1 MSRRIRTD
9 EALRRLRR
17 DAPVSDERLA
27 APWHASSAKR
37 VMLEELGAEPAEA
50 ELTAMRPHRGGRRR
64 GALLLSAVL
73 TVAALGGTAVASGVF
88 RPDPRDAVKVVN
100 QGQAAEGSM
109 HAPGWRTELDA
120 ERVQCFYG
128 DGQGERS
135 ETTAS
140 AGALDADLR
149 VEDLVAACAMG
160 GRVDPRAAKLCALP
174 AGPLRR
180 NPKPVLLGFDGPC
193 EGYGLDNADRFV
205 EVDTERLLA
214 DINLRRQARSP
225 SVPSIRNSTAS
236 ATPSPRF
243 CASSSDGS
251 PPPGSTSRS
260 APPAPT
266 GPAGTSRAWCGTTT
280 RSWSVRSLTAGTAG
294 HPRSSLAAADPV
306 RMRRLHGP
314 GAPRYRGRS
323 LPRRASDGGDVGAS
337 ASKQATDPGPAAVR

>member
-37 VMLEELGAEPAEA
+37 VMLEELGAEPGEA
-50 ELTAMRPHRGGRRR
+50 GVTAMRPHRGGRRR
-64 GALLLSAVL
+64 GVLLLAAVL

-88 RPDPRDAVKVVN
+88 RPDPRDAVAVAN

-128 DGQGERS
+128 EGQDDRA

-140 AGALDADLR
+140 AGSLGADLR
-149 VEDLVAACAMG
+149 VEDLVAACAEG
-160 GRVDPRAAKLCALP
+160 GRIDPRAAKLCALP

-180 NPKPVLLGFDGPC
+180 NPKPVLLGFNGPC
-193 EGYGLDNADRFV
+193 ERYGLDNADRFV

-214 DINLRRQARSP
+214 DINLRRQVEVA
-225 SVPSIRNSTAS
+225 IRAVDPKLDGKCHPKSEIMRLVKRRIA
-236 ATPSPRF
+236 ATGLHLEIR
-243 CASSSDGS
+243 
-251 PPPGSTSRS
+251 
-260 APPAPT
+260 
-266 GPAGTSRAWCGTTT
+266 
-280 RSWSVRSLTAGTAG
+280 TAGTDWPCWYVEGVVWDDNAVMVG
-294 HPRSSLAAADPV
+294 EVTDGK
-306 RMRRLHGP
+306 HGRPSKVQP
-314 GAPRYRGRS
+314 GSG
-323 LPRRASDGGDVGAS
+323 
-337 ASKQATDPGPAAVR
+337 

>member
-37 VMLEELGAEPAEA
+37 VMLEELGAKPAEA
-50 ELTAMRPHRGGRRR
+50 EVTAMRPHRGGRRR
-64 GALLLSAVL
+64 GALLLAAVL
-73 TVAALGGTAVASGVF
+73 TVAALGGTAVASGIF
-88 RPDPRDAVKVVN
+88 RPDPRDAVAVVN

-149 VEDLVAACAMG
+149 VGDLVAACAMG
-160 GRVDPRAAKLCALP
+160 GRVDRRAAKLCALP

-180 NPKPVLLGFDGPC
+180 NPKPVVLGFNGPC
-193 EGYGLDNADRFV
+193 ERYGLDNADRFV
-205 EVDTERLLA
+205 EVDAERLLA
-214 DINLRRQARSP
+214 DINLRRQVEVA
-225 SVPSIRNSTAS
+225 IRAVDPKLDGKCHPKSEILRLVKRRI
-236 ATPSPRF
+236 AT
-243 CASSSDGS
+243 
-251 PPPGSTSRS
+251 
-260 APPAPT
+260 T
-266 GPAGTSRAWCGTTT
+266 GLHLEIR
-280 RSWSVRSLTAGTAG
+280 TAGTDWPCWYVEGVVWDDNAVMVG
-294 HPRSSLAAADPV
+294 EVTDGK
-306 RMRRLHGP
+306 HGRPSKVQP
-314 GAPRYRGRS
+314 GSG
-323 LPRRASDGGDVGAS
+323 
-337 ASKQATDPGPAAVR
+337 